1 MADSVRRGNASDATG
16 ALILAA
22 CAVWS
27 LISAAGRETRPEGV
41 LLALLAVAA
50 GFACGRICGTLLPV
64 ATATG
69 AALAALLLALLWR
82 HGMPGA
88 TATEDHAPGQTAAVA
103 ALLVLA
109 AGCACCA

>member
-1 MADSVRRGNASDATG
+1 MRRGPDGGTPGTERDFTETPGAHSASDAAG

-22 CAVWS
+22 CAIWS

-64 ATATG
+64 ATAAG
-69 AALAALLLALLWR
+69 AAL
-82 HGMPGA
+82 
-88 TATEDHAPGQTAAVA
+88 V
-103 ALLVLA
+103 
-109 AGCACCA
+109 